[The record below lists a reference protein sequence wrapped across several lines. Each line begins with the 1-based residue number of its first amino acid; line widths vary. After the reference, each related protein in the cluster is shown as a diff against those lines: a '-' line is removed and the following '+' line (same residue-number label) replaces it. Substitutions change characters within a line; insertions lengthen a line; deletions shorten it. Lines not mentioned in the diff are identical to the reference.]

1 MIYTLSMVCTGQ
13 QLGHSECLQ
22 NIRDIKFFAVTLI
35 NHTACDKSNMYLVL
49 AVDLVAGRVPEAAL
63 GEVARQALSAAHVAQ
78 AELADVDAG
87 QRDQLLRVRGEVPR
101 LDLQGMDDSID
112 DN

>member
-1 MIYTLSMVCTGQ
+1 MINPT
-13 QLGHSECLQ
+13 
-22 NIRDIKFFAVTLI
+22 
-35 NHTACDKSNMYLVL
+35 YLVL
-49 AVDLVAGRVPEAAL
+49 AVDLVAGRVSEAAL

-101 LDLQGMDDSID
+101 LDLNGMDDSID
-112 DN
+112 DNLGMIFKPIQ